1 MEKHNKLFKKWFL
14 RFKNREL
21 EQNFQLKRRSSSY
34 TKFKK
39 LNILISISY
48 TTLFVIL
55 YLVGQFRDGY
65 RDGQDG
71 MKCKIRT
78 EYRAMICI
86 PAMVIS
92 IQIDTI
98 FMKFKI
104 IQWMRGM
111 LSLLTFF
118 VATTEMSVYKFADLN
133 SQSVEFGQV
142 TYLLMFA
149 IYVGKEIIKYWERA
163 TLTYFLGLLYFFA
176 RHFLLGKSAIMQILI
191 LIPLL
196 MAIMGF
202 MYYNF
207 ELSERKLFYM
217 HYQADKKEKEWSKLF
232 GKMLVGLII
241 RDKRRK
247 IKFCNKIAKRLVG
260 MNNSCQEV
268 NLGTETEILKSLLG
282 ELDGKWKSKELGA
295 DKIDHEITRRENETI
310 YLEINK
316 MTFDLDNEKCK
327 VYILKDMTLAKRV
340 QFDIIKNAE
349 EKDIFFASMSHEL
362 RNPLN
367 ALLGSIDIFKKSES
381 IDPEIIETAQTCG
394 ETLLNIIG
402 NILDVSKIENQKLDI
417 SPSGGNIVEC
427 VTKVVLMMRGLAEKK
442 GLYFKFKPEAG
453 IPKYYFFDHTRLNQV
468 LINLLGNAIKFTD
481 KGGIKIHLNY
491 FPQETDLDQ
500 ELIGNN
506 LDRLHMKI
514 ITTALLKPLFM
525 VIYNIYIYIYIDVG
539 NITEGVED
547 RNMMNI
553 QEGQGTM
560 RILNTMIS
568 TKFALIEER
577 KSATGEEIHHIYEE
591 VESNEESKMLN
602 PESILSFVNQNGY
615 IKIQIIDSGT
625 GISKADVT
633 KLFNPFSQAEKS
645 RKLILYIYIYI

>member
-1 MEKHNKLFKKWFL
+1 MEKHTKVFKKWFL
-14 RFKNREL
+14 RFKNEEL
-21 EQNFQLKRRSSSY
+21 ERNFQLKQRASSY
-34 TKFKK
+34 NKFKK
-39 LNILISISY
+39 LNILLSISLIS
-48 TTLFVIL
+48 LFVIL
-55 YLVGQFRDGY
+55 YLTGHFHDGY
-65 RDGQDG
+65 REGQDDVI
-71 MKCKIRT
+71 CKILND
-78 EYRAMICI
+78 YRALICL
-86 PAMVIS
+86 PAMLIS

-98 FMKFKI
+98 LMNFKI

-118 VATTEMSVYKFADLN
+118 VATTEMSVYKFAELN

-142 TYLLMFA
+142 TYLLIFA

-163 TLTYFLGLLYFFA
+163 TLTYFLGLMYFFA
-176 RHFLLGKSAIMQILI
+176 RHFMLGKSPIGQILI

-260 MNNSCQEV
+260 MNNSCQDV

-367 ALLGSIDIFKKSES
+367 ALLESIDIFKKSES

-417 SPSGGNIVEC
+417 SPSGGNLVEC

-453 IPKYYFFDHTRLNQV
+453 IPKYFFFDHTRLNQV

-491 FPQETDLDQ
+491 FPQETILDQ
-500 ELIGNN
+500 ELMGST
-506 LDRLHMKI
+506 LDRLHENN
-514 ITTALLKPLFM
+514 
-525 VIYNIYIYIYIDVG
+525 YNSFIETVVYGKRYIYIYIYIDVG

-547 RNMMNI
+547 RNMMNT
-553 QEGQGTM
+553 QEGQGTI
-560 RILNTMIS
+560 RKLNTMIS
-568 TKFALIEER
+568 TEFALIEER
-577 KSATGEEIHHIYEE
+577 KSATGEEIHQIYEE
-591 VESNEESKMLN
+591 VESNEESKMLE
-602 PESILSFVNQNGY
+602 PESILSFVDQKGY

-625 GISKADVT
+625 GISKSDVT

-645 RKLILYIYIYI
+645 RK